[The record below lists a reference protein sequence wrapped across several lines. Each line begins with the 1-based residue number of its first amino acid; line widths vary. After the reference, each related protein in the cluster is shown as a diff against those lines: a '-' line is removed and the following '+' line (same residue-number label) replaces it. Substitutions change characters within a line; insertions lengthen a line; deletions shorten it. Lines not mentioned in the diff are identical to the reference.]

1 MWDSKTRNIQ
11 LLTFQCK
18 RSIWQNPDKTEPIR
32 MLWFCSRL
40 KKINNKYSWLWNTTC
55 MMCQLWLQ
63 RYNISHHTI
72 HILIQV
78 PQYDTL
84 TGKEEL
90 PRMDEPYVLSLRVQ
104 DCQLTTNWNCTCFCD
119 SILEDMWPEAR
130 KAIQSK
136 GGLYSPFPW
145 SMYLI
150 TSSER
155 AWT

>member
-11 LLTFQCK
+11 LLTFQWK

-55 MMCQLWLQ
+55 IMCQLWLQ

-72 HILIQV
+72 HILIQA

-84 TGKEEL
+84 TGKKEL
-90 PRMDEPYVLSLRVQ
+90 PRMDKPCVLSVGVQ
-104 DCQLTTNWNCTCFCD
+104 DVSWQLIETVHAFVTPSWKTCDQKHAKQYKAKVDF
-119 SILEDMWPEAR
+119 IL
-130 KAIQSK
+130 
-136 GGLYSPFPW
+136 PFPGPFFK
-145 SMYLI
+145 
-150 TSSER
+150 
-155 AWT
+155 